1 MPSELLDLFLDAA
14 GVRQA
19 IGTVAKRASY
29 LDVAVQPQKGAARRR
44 AALGEAT
51 EALLA
56 GRAEAVQL
64 RYRARDGAW
73 SDTVTRAGN
82 RYRLLRVS
90 RGPGSGV
97 VGTE

>member
-1 MPSELLDLFLDAA
+1 MPPELIDLLLDAA

-19 IGTVAKRASY
+19 VGTVAKRAKY
-29 LDVAVQPQKGAARRR
+29 LDVAIQPERGGARRR

-51 EALLA
+51 EALLG
-56 GRAEAVQL
+56 GRAAAVQL

-73 SDTVTRAGN
+73 SDTLTRAGN

-90 RGPGSGV
+90 RGAGPGV
-97 VGTE
+97 VGSE